1 MSARKKNP
9 PAFYSFPFHYIQY
22 FHVMFHSFLTNSYFL
37 FIFLFIFTY
46 QLEYDPPGE
55 LVTTKS
61 VIPMVSSKSKA
72 FTTINPKSGMMANC
86 KKHPVKMAFLFFICA
101 KRALMS
107 TVADM
112 PNMRV
117 KRRRFPDNS
126 IKSIFMISADVDS

>member
-1 MSARKKNP
+1 MSCSIP
-9 PAFYSFPFHYIQY
+9 S
-22 FHVMFHSFLTNSYFL
+22 LTNSYFL
-37 FIFLFIFTY
+37 FLFIFIFTY